1 MSVIQEVFRLSVR
14 GSFLEAA
21 RETSH
26 ADTPLSQPVVMF
38 YFDRCPFLTE
48 ESLRLS
54 TIPEFLKEWGK
65 VKQEGGLV
73 EVGVRRLQAAVE
85 QFLSRSDVRL
95 VQALFRLTD
104 GMNVWVLARIHIPRT
119 EDGEEIL
126 EGGIVVGGLSSL
138 VVETEPRDSEE

>member
-1 MSVIQEVFRLSVR
+1 MDQLFNPDSSHVSHPRGLSTERQGFVPR
-14 GSFLEAA
+14 SCEG
-21 RETSH
+21 
-26 ADTPLSQPVVMF
+26 D
-38 YFDRCPFLTE
+38 DRCPFLTE

-65 VKQEGGLV
+65 VKQEGGLG

-119 EDGEEIL
+119 EDGEEDL